1 MTLNPLARSK
11 TSKYEDQRIGVF
23 VDVQNLY
30 YSAYNIYHSRV
41 NFGAI
46 LDSVVSKRKL
56 VRAIAYV
63 IQADQPEEQAFF
75 DALGKQ
81 GYEVK
86 AKPLQVFIGG
96 AKKGD
101 WDVGIAMDALRLA
114 PKVDVIVLV
123 TGDGDFVDLVRYL
136 QGAFGCRVEAMS
148 FKKTCSQKL
157 VNEVDE
163 LLTMDEAKY
172 LIKDTRGGSRERKR
186 IDK

>member
-1 MTLNPLARSK
+1 MGVK
-11 TSKYEDQRIGVF
+11 HKDQRVAVL
-23 VDVQNLY
+23 VDVQNMY
-30 YSAYNIYHSRV
+30 YSAKQLYHQKV
-41 NFGAI
+41 NFTNI
-46 LDSVVSKRKL
+46 LKTAVDGRKL
-56 VRAIAYV
+56 VRALAYV
-63 IQADQPEEQAFF
+63 INADMQGEEGFHQALERIGF
-75 DALGKQ
+75 
-81 GYEVK
+81 EVK
-86 AKPLQVFIGG
+86 AKDLQVFIGG

>member
-1 MTLNPLARSK
+1 MGVK
-11 TSKYEDQRIGVF
+11 HKDQRVAVL
-23 VDVQNLY
+23 VDVQNMY
-30 YSAYNIYHSRV
+30 YSAKQLYHQKV
-41 NFGAI
+41 NFTNI
-46 LDSVVSKRKL
+46 LKTAVDGRKL
-56 VRAIAYV
+56 VRALAYV
-63 IQADQPEEQAFF
+63 INADMEGEANFHQALERIGF
-75 DALGKQ
+75 
-81 GYEVK
+81 EVK
-86 AKPLQVFIGG
+86 AKDLQIFIGG

-114 PKVDVIVLV
+114 PKVDVVVLV